1 MIVEVALMIL
11 EVVMVVIDRG
21 VSDVIMVV
29 MVEAMVVIVVV

>member
-11 EVVMVVIDRG
+11 LVEMVVIDRG